1 MDPVPSSTDSEPAD
15 RPHRMRRQRRAQIL
29 EAAKAVFAEH
39 GYHKAAI
46 NEIIRRAGIARGTF
60 YLYFESK
67 QKVFDSI
74 LAEALEQLRSR
85 LFRIETDGGAPPPQ
99 VQLRQ
104 QLVQVFQYLLEDRH
118 FTLMLLRQGLGT
130 DTEVAERVT
139 NFYGHAQD
147 LIHRSLER
155 GMEMGI
161 LRQHDPNLI
170 SAALL
175 GAVRGILAQLIGANE
190 QPDYE
195 KVVDELIAFALRGVL
210 TGR

>member
-1 MDPVPSSTDSEPAD
+1 MAPVASSTETPNAD
-15 RPHRMRRQRRAQIL
+15 RPNRMRRQRREQIL
-29 EAAKAVFAEH
+29 AAAKTVFAEH

-46 NEIIRRAGIARGTF
+46 NEIIRRANIARGTF

-74 LAEALEQLRSR
+74 LEEALEQLRSR
-85 LFRIETDGGAPPPQ
+85 LFRIETDDGAPPPQ

-104 QLVQVFQYLLEDRH
+104 QLVEVLTYLLEDRH

-130 DTEVAERVT
+130 ESEVAERVT
-139 NFYGHAQD
+139 SFYDHAQA

-155 GMEMGI
+155 GMEMGL
-161 LRQHDPNLI
+161 LRQHDPDLV

-175 GAVRGILAQLIGANE
+175 GAVRGIIAQLLHAEGPA
-190 QPDYE
+190 DYE
-195 KVVDELIAFALRGVL
+195 KTVDELIAFALRGVL
-210 TGR
+210 RS